1 MHFVRAAAAQ
11 WHRPVP
17 ALSGAALQRLIGH
30 DWPGNVRELKNVI
43 ERAVLM
49 CGGDTLSADDIDL
62 DGLAT
67 NGDCGDDSFRAAK
80 ARMVEHFERAFI
92 QQLLASNGGNV
103 TRAAQA
109 AKKNRRAFFE
119 LMRKYGI
126 EPQPFRDSQ

>member
-17 ALSGAALQRLIGH
+17 ALSGAALQRLIAH

-49 CGGDTLSADDIDL
+49 CGGDQLLADDVDL
-62 DGLAT
+62 DGMAP
-67 NGDCGDDSFRAAK
+67 NGDAGDDSFRAAK

-92 QQLLASNGGNV
+92 EQLLASNGGNV